1 MLKDIQRKVINDKV
15 DRLVGVLKF
24 GLRTGEPYYVYVDP
38 DDGKIGLETAEKN
51 RYLAISE
58 EYFMFRYIGIDDD
71 GMKRLARFEI
81 VVKANEKFGF
91 NFGDRDSFLDPDLG
105 SLKT

>member
-1 MLKDIQRKVINDKV
+1 MLKDIQRKVIKDKV
-15 DRLVGVLKF
+15 NRLVGVLKF

-38 DDGKIGLETAEKN
+38 DDRTIGLETGEKN

-58 EYFMFRYIGIDDD
+58 EYFMFRYIGINDD

-81 VVKANEKFGF
+81 VIQANEKFGF
-91 NFGDRDSFLDPDLG
+91 NFGDRNSFLDPNLG
-105 SLKT
+105 RLKN